1 MSSSVIV
8 FDKYMPRSH
17 HSRTKNRF
25 PEFVRFSLIRNVRH
39 NYRFQAGP
47 VVALILLA
55 SAFSAVA
62 QSPMAVAA
70 YPFSDSPAS
79 SVMTGS
85 TLASAIGIG
94 PGASPWIYS
103 NVAAQGKSALLS
115 NAGFNASTETA
126 ALNAD
131 DYIAFTVT
139 PTNGSI
145 GITEIRFSSLRTPG
159 NGSAAPDNFVIRTED
174 GGLVPFA
181 PPNVCFP
188 HSFRL
193 PARTAQ

>member
-1 MSSSVIV
+1 VQQVEGKLRRASGA
-8 FDKYMPRSH
+8 RL
-17 HSRTKNRF
+17 
-25 PEFVRFSLIRNVRH
+25 PEFARFRLMRNVLY
-39 NYRFQAGP
+39 NYKFQIGP
-47 VVALILLA
+47 VVAMILLA
-55 SAFSAVA
+55 SAFPAVA
-62 QSPMAVAA
+62 QSPIAVAA

-103 NVAAQGKSALLS
+103 NVAAQGKSALFR
-115 NAGFNASTETA
+115 NAGFNTSTETA
-126 ALNAD
+126 AVNAN

-145 GITEIRFSSLRTPG
+145 GITEIRFSSLRTTG